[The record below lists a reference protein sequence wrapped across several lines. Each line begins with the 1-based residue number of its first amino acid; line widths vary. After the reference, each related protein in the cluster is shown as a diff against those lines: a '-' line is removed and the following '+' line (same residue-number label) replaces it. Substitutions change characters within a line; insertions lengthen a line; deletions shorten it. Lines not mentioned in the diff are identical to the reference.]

1 MFNAGLQRGE
11 GVRAGEERG
20 QAIGGSGVPWE
31 ISLHLSVSK
40 TDVGE
45 YRPLKGPQML
55 MGATYRPD
63 TAQYTCQIIDGN

>member
-1 MFNAGLQRGE
+1 MQASRGE
-11 GVRAGEERG
+11 KGVRAKRGG
-20 QAIGGSGVPWE
+20 QAIGGLGVPWE

-45 YRPLKGPQML
+45 YQPLKGPHML